1 MGKWEPLFW
10 IIGTGVAFLVVLMLL
25 EFLKR
30 KKKKS

>member
-10 IIGTGVAFLVVLMLL
+10 IIGTGVAFFVVLMLL

-30 KKKKS
+30 KKEKS

>member
-10 IIGTGVAFLVVLMLL
+10 IIGTGVAFFVVLMLL